1 MMKRLLR
8 PKALRRGEVIGLVA
22 PAGALWRPDR
32 VEGCVRYLEGQGYRV
47 EVGAHALGNDGAF
60 SGTDDERLCDLNG
73 MLRDPRIR
81 AILALRGGSGTPRV
95 LDRIDYAAVRR
106 DPKIVVGYSDITA
119 LQMALYRKTG
129 LVSFSG
135 PLGAVEF
142 ASAPDPVTEESFWR
156 LVTSRRTRGRLPL
169 PDDEPLVTRQ
179 TGLGEGPLLGGC
191 LSLVV
196 ALLGTPFSPDYRG
209 AVVALEDVHEQF
221 HRIDR
226 MMTQLRLAGV
236 LGRATGL
243 LLGRFTHT
251 TAADPAHP
259 FHDLEAVWQSV
270 LQGVTAPIL
279 AGFPYGHV
287 PRKVTLPWGIPVRV
301 DGKKQAVSLLESAV
315 V

>member
-81 AILALRGGSGTPRV
+81 AILALRGGYGTPRL

-156 LVTSRRTRGRLPL
+156 LVTSRRTRGQLPL

-301 DGKKQAVSLLESAV
+301 NGKKQVVSLLESAV

>member
-1 MMKRLLR
+1 MKSILR
-8 PKALRRGEVIGLVA
+8 PRALRRGDVVGLVA
-22 PAGALWRPDR
+22 PAGALWRPER
-32 VEGCVRYLEGQGYRV
+32 VEGCVRYLEGRGYRV

-60 SGTDDERLCDLNG
+60 SGTDEERLSDLNG

-81 AILALRGGSGTPRV
+81 AIMALRGGYGTPRL
-95 LDRIDYAAVRR
+95 LDRIDYSAVRR

-119 LQMALYRKTG
+119 LQLALFRKAG

-142 ASAPDPVTEESFWR
+142 AGAPDPQTEESFWR

-169 PDDEPLVTRQ
+169 PEDHPLLTRQ
-179 TGLGEGPLLGGC
+179 VGIGEGPLLGGC

-209 AVVALEDVHEQF
+209 AVLALEDVHEQF
-221 HRIDR
+221 HRLDR
-226 MMTQLRLAGV
+226 KLTQLRLAGV
-236 LGRATGL
+236 MGRASGF
-243 LLGRFTHT
+243 LLGQFTQAS
-251 TAADPAHP
+251 AADPAHP
-259 FHDLEAVWQSV
+259 FHDLEAVFQSV
-270 LQGVTAPIL
+270 MKGVPGPIL
-279 AGFPYGHV
+279 DGFPYGHV

-301 DGKKQAVSLLESAV
+301 DGKRQTVSLLEVPV

>member
-1 MMKRLLR
+1 
-8 PKALRRGEVIGLVA
+8 
-22 PAGALWRPDR
+22 
-32 VEGCVRYLEGQGYRV
+32 
-47 EVGAHALGNDGAF
+47 
-60 SGTDDERLCDLNG
+60 
-73 MLRDPRIR
+73 
-81 AILALRGGSGTPRV
+81 
-95 LDRIDYAAVRR
+95 
-106 DPKIVVGYSDITA
+106 
-119 LQMALYRKTG
+119 MALFRKTG

-142 ASAPDPVTEESFWR
+142 ASAPDPQTEESFWR

>member
-1 MMKRLLR
+1 MKSFLR

-81 AILALRGGSGTPRV
+81 AILALRGGYGTPRL

-106 DPKIVVGYSDITA
+106 DPKIIVGYSDITA

>member
-1 MMKRLLR
+1 MKSFLR

-81 AILALRGGSGTPRV
+81 AILALRGGYGTPRL

-179 TGLGEGPLLGGC
+179 KGLGEGPLLGGC

-226 MMTQLRLAGV
+226 MITQLRLAGV

-251 TAADPAHP
+251 TAADLAHP

>member
-1 MMKRLLR
+1 MKSLLR
-8 PKALRRGEVIGLVA
+8 PKALRRGDVIGLVA
-22 PAGALWRPDR
+22 PAGALWRLDR
-32 VEGCVRYLEGQGYRV
+32 VEGCVRYLEEQGYRV
-47 EVGAHALGNDGAF
+47 EIGAHALGNDGAF
-60 SGTDDERLCDLNG
+60 SGTDDERLSDLNG

-81 AILALRGGSGTPRV
+81 AILALRGGYGTPRL
-95 LDRIDYAAVRR
+95 LDQIDYAAVRR

-142 ASAPDPVTEESFWR
+142 ASPPDPVTEESFWR

-169 PDDEPLVTRQ
+169 PEGQPLHTRQ
-179 TGLGEGPLLGGC
+179 VGIGEGPLLGGC

-209 AVVALEDVHEQF
+209 AVLALEDVHEQF

-259 FHDLEAVWQSV
+259 FHDLEAVWRSV
-270 LQGVTAPIL
+270 LHGVQAPIL
-279 AGFPYGHV
+279 EGFPYGHV

-301 DGKKQAVSLLESAV
+301 DGKKQTVSLLESAV

>member
-1 MMKRLLR
+1 MKSILR
-8 PKALRRGEVIGLVA
+8 PRALRRGDVVGLVA
-22 PAGALWRPDR
+22 PAGALWRPER
-32 VEGCVRYLEGQGYRV
+32 VEGCVRYLEGRGYRV

-60 SGTDDERLCDLNG
+60 SGTDEERLSDLNG

-81 AILALRGGSGTPRV
+81 AIMALRGGYGTPRL
-95 LDRIDYAAVRR
+95 LDRIDYSAVRR

-119 LQMALYRKTG
+119 LQLALFRKAG

-142 ASAPDPVTEESFWR
+142 AGAPDPQTEESFWR

-169 PDDEPLVTRQ
+169 PEDHPLLTRQ
-179 TGLGEGPLLGGC
+179 VGIGEGPLLGGC

-209 AVVALEDVHEQF
+209 AVLALEDVHEQF
-221 HRIDR
+221 HRLDR
-226 MMTQLRLAGV
+226 MLTQLRLAGV
-236 LGRATGL
+236 MGRASGF
-243 LLGRFTHT
+243 LLGQFTQT
-251 TAADPAHP
+251 SAADPAHP
-259 FHDLEAVWQSV
+259 FHDLEAVFQSV
-270 LQGVTAPIL
+270 MKGVPGPIL
-279 AGFPYGHV
+279 DGFPYGHV

-301 DGKKQAVSLLESAV
+301 DGKRQTVSLLEVPV

>member
-1 MMKRLLR
+1 
-8 PKALRRGEVIGLVA
+8 
-22 PAGALWRPDR
+22 
-32 VEGCVRYLEGQGYRV
+32 
-47 EVGAHALGNDGAF
+47 
-60 SGTDDERLCDLNG
+60 
-73 MLRDPRIR
+73 
-81 AILALRGGSGTPRV
+81 
-95 LDRIDYAAVRR
+95 VRR

-179 TGLGEGPLLGGC
+179 KGLGEGPLLGGC

-251 TAADPAHP
+251 TAADLAHP
-259 FHDLEAVWQSV
+259 FHDLEAIWRSV
-270 LQGVTAPIL
+270 LHGVQAPIL
-279 AGFPYGHV
+279 EGFPYGHV

>member
-1 MMKRLLR
+1 MKAILR
-8 PKALRRGEVIGLVA
+8 PRALRRGDVIGLVA
-22 PAGALWRPDR
+22 PAGALWRPER
-32 VEGCVRYLEGQGYRV
+32 VEGCVRYLEGRGYRV
-47 EVGAHALGNDGAF
+47 EVGAHALGHDGAF
-60 SGTDDERLCDLNG
+60 AGTDEERLSDLNG
-73 MLRDPRIR
+73 MLRNPRIR
-81 AILALRGGSGTPRV
+81 AVMALRGGYGTPRL

-119 LQMALYRKTG
+119 LQLALWRKTG

-142 ASAPDPVTEESFWR
+142 ASAPDPATEESFWR
-156 LVTSRRTRGRLPL
+156 LVTSRRTQGRLPL
-169 PDDEPLVTRQ
+169 PEGEALQTRQ

-209 AVVALEDVHEQF
+209 AVLALEDVHEQF
-221 HRIDR
+221 HRVDR

-236 LGRATGL
+236 LGRAQGL

-259 FHDLEAVWQSV
+259 FHALEAVWRSV
-270 LQGVTAPIL
+270 LEGVKAPIL
-279 AGFPYGHV
+279 EGFPYGHV

-301 DGKKQAVSLLESAV
+301 DGQRQTVTLLESAV

>member
-1 MMKRLLR
+1 MKSILR
-8 PKALRRGEVIGLVA
+8 PRALRRGDVVGLVA
-22 PAGALWRPDR
+22 PAGAVWWPER
-32 VEGCVRYLEGQGYRV
+32 VEGCVRYLEGLGYRV

-60 SGTDDERLCDLNG
+60 SGADEERLSDLNG
-73 MLRDPRIR
+73 MLGDPRIR
-81 AILALRGGSGTPRV
+81 AIMALRGGYGTPRL

-119 LQMALYRKTG
+119 LQLALYRKTG

-142 ASAPDPVTEESFWR
+142 ASAPDPQTEESFWR

-169 PDDEPLVTRQ
+169 PEDHPLQTRQ
-179 TGLGEGPLLGGC
+179 VGIGEGTLLGGC

-251 TAADPAHP
+251 TAADLAHP
-259 FHDLEAVWQSV
+259 FHDLEAIWRSV
-270 LQGVTAPIL
+270 LHGVQAPIL
-279 AGFPYGHV
+279 EGFPYGHV

>member
-81 AILALRGGSGTPRV
+81 AILALRGGYGTPRL

-119 LQMALYRKTG
+119 LQMALYHKTG

-226 MMTQLRLAGV
+226 MMTQLRLAEV

>member
-1 MMKRLLR
+1 MKSFLR

-81 AILALRGGSGTPRV
+81 AILALRGGYGTPRL

-179 TGLGEGPLLGGC
+179 KGLGEGPLLGGC

-226 MMTQLRLAGV
+226 MITQLRLAGV

-251 TAADPAHP
+251 TAADLAHP
-259 FHDLEAVWQSV
+259 FHDLEAIWRSV
-270 LQGVTAPIL
+270 LHGVQAPIL
-279 AGFPYGHV
+279 EGFPYGHV

>member
-81 AILALRGGSGTPRV
+81 AILALRGGYGTPRL
-95 LDRIDYAAVRR
+95 LDQIDYAAVRR

>member
-81 AILALRGGSGTPRV
+81 AILALRGGYGTPRL

-169 PDDEPLVTRQ
+169 PDDEPLVTRH

-287 PRKVTLPWGIPVRV
+287 PRKVTLPWGITVRV

>member
-1 MMKRLLR
+1 MKSFLR

-81 AILALRGGSGTPRV
+81 AILALRGGYGTPRL

-179 TGLGEGPLLGGC
+179 KGLGEGPLLGGC

-243 LLGRFTHT
+243 LLGRFTHS
-251 TAADPAHP
+251 TAADLAHP
-259 FHDLEAVWQSV
+259 FHDLEAIWRSV
-270 LQGVTAPIL
+270 LHGVQAPIL
-279 AGFPYGHV
+279 EGFPYGHV

>member
-1 MMKRLLR
+1 MKSFLR

-22 PAGALWRPDR
+22 PAGALWQPDR

-81 AILALRGGSGTPRV
+81 AILALRGGYGTPRL

-179 TGLGEGPLLGGC
+179 KGLGEGPLLGGC

-251 TAADPAHP
+251 TAADLAHP
-259 FHDLEAVWQSV
+259 FHDLEAIWRSV
-270 LQGVTAPIL
+270 LHGVQAPIL
-279 AGFPYGHV
+279 EGFPYGHV

>member
-1 MMKRLLR
+1 MKSFLR

-81 AILALRGGSGTPRV
+81 AILALRGGYGTPRL
-95 LDRIDYAAVRR
+95 LDRIDYAAVLR

-129 LVSFSG
+129 LVSLSG

-179 TGLGEGPLLGGC
+179 KGLGEGPLLGGC

-251 TAADPAHP
+251 TAADLAHP
-259 FHDLEAVWQSV
+259 FHDLEAIWRSV
-270 LQGVTAPIL
+270 LHGVQAPIL
-279 AGFPYGHV
+279 EGFPYGHV

>member
-1 MMKRLLR
+1 MKSFLR

-81 AILALRGGSGTPRV
+81 AILALRGGFGTPRL

-179 TGLGEGPLLGGC
+179 KGLGEGPLLGGC

-226 MMTQLRLAGV
+226 MITQLRLAGV

-251 TAADPAHP
+251 TAADLAHP
-259 FHDLEAVWQSV
+259 FHDLEAIWRSV
-270 LQGVTAPIL
+270 LHGVQAPIL
-279 AGFPYGHV
+279 EGFPYGHV

>member
-1 MMKRLLR
+1 MKRLLR

-22 PAGALWRPDR
+22 PAGALWRPER
-32 VEGCVRYLEGQGYRV
+32 VEACVRYLEGLGYRV
-47 EVGAHALGNDGAF
+47 EVGLHALGNDGAF
-60 SGTDDERLCDLNG
+60 AGTDEQRLADLNG

-81 AILALRGGSGTPRV
+81 AVMALRGGYGTPRL

-119 LQMALYRKTG
+119 LQMALFRRTG
-129 LVSFSG
+129 LVTFSG

-142 ASAPDPVTEESFWR
+142 SGVPDPVTEESFWR

-169 PDDEPLVTRQ
+169 PEDAALETRQ
-179 TGLGEGPLLGGC
+179 GGVGEGPLLGGC

-209 AVVALEDVHEQF
+209 AVLALEDVHEQF
-221 HRIDR
+221 HRLDR
-226 MMTQLRLAGV
+226 MLTQLRLGGV
-236 LGRATGL
+236 LGRLEGL
-243 LLGRFTHT
+243 LLGQFTQT
-251 TAADPAHP
+251 SAADPAHP
-259 FHDLEAVWQSV
+259 FHDLRAVWSSV
-270 LQGVTAPIL
+270 LRDVPCPQL

-301 DGKKQAVSLLESAV
+301 DGGKRSVSLLESAV

>member
-1 MMKRLLR
+1 
-8 PKALRRGEVIGLVA
+8 
-22 PAGALWRPDR
+22 
-32 VEGCVRYLEGQGYRV
+32 
-47 EVGAHALGNDGAF
+47 
-60 SGTDDERLCDLNG
+60 
-73 MLRDPRIR
+73 
-81 AILALRGGSGTPRV
+81 
-95 LDRIDYAAVRR
+95 
-106 DPKIVVGYSDITA
+106 VGYSDITA

-179 TGLGEGPLLGGC
+179 KGLGEGPLLGGC

-251 TAADPAHP
+251 TAADLAHP
-259 FHDLEAVWQSV
+259 FHDLEAIWRSV
-270 LQGVTAPIL
+270 LHGVQAPIL
-279 AGFPYGHV
+279 EGFPYGHV

>member
-1 MMKRLLR
+1 MKSILR
-8 PKALRRGEVIGLVA
+8 PRALRRGDVVGLVA
-22 PAGALWRPDR
+22 PSGALWRPER
-32 VEGCVRYLEGQGYRV
+32 VEGCVRYLEGRGYRV

-60 SGTDDERLCDLNG
+60 SGTDEERLSDLNG

-81 AILALRGGSGTPRV
+81 AIMALRGGYGTPRL
-95 LDRIDYAAVRR
+95 LDRIDYSAVRR

-119 LQMALYRKTG
+119 LQLALFRKAG

-142 ASAPDPVTEESFWR
+142 AGAPDPQTEESFWR

-169 PDDEPLVTRQ
+169 PEDHPLLTRQ
-179 TGLGEGPLLGGC
+179 VGIGEGPLLGGC

-209 AVVALEDVHEQF
+209 AVLALEDVHEQF
-221 HRIDR
+221 HRLDR
-226 MMTQLRLAGV
+226 MLTQLRLAGV
-236 LGRATGL
+236 MGRASGF
-243 LLGRFTHT
+243 LLGQFTQAS
-251 TAADPAHP
+251 AADPAHP
-259 FHDLEAVWQSV
+259 FHDLEAVFQSV
-270 LQGVTAPIL
+270 MKGVPGPIL
-279 AGFPYGHV
+279 DGFPYGHV

-301 DGKKQAVSLLESAV
+301 DGKKQTVSLLETPV

>member
-1 MMKRLLR
+1 MKRLLR
-8 PKALRRGEVIGLVA
+8 PKALRRGDVIGLVA

-81 AILALRGGSGTPRV
+81 AILALRGGYGTPRL

-169 PDDEPLVTRQ
+169 PDDEPMVTRQ

-226 MMTQLRLAGV
+226 MMTQLRLAGG